1 MIILFKYILSS
12 VYFEDICKCDHQK
25 FLTDLLFSNI
35 TLISVD
41 FNYYYCEVHENQ
53 TTPACVPQ
61 IKKFKT
67 KFGKKN
73 SP

>member
-41 FNYYYCEVHENQ
+41 FNY
-53 TTPACVPQ
+53 
-61 IKKFKT
+61 
-67 KFGKKN
+67 
-73 SP
+73 